1 MRRRHS
7 EEPSFEQRAVA
18 ELSLIDALV
27 GLIHPRVERILFG
40 YERGKDGGWLWR
52 AHVVSDE
59 GHPTDPGLIEDLM
72 GEWDAMLYGSLEVLG
87 AGNAGCRITTSE
99 APFHPDSHSTTPH
112 CVYRRWGVAHDPS
125 APDDNY
131 PYWSP

>member
-1 MRRRHS
+1 MTRPA
-7 EEPSFEQRAVA
+7 EPSFEQRAIA
-18 ELSLIDALV
+18 ELSLIDTLV

-40 YERGKDGGWLWR
+40 YERGEDGGWLWR

-59 GHPTDPGLIEDLM
+59 GHPADPELIKDLM
-72 GEWDAMLYGSLEVLG
+72 GEWDAMLYSSLDSLG

-99 APFHPDSHSTTPH
+99 APFDPGAHPTTPH
-112 CVYRRWGVAHDPS
+112 CVFRRWGVAHNPS
-125 APDDNY
+125 EPDDGY